1 MEHKEEFV
9 SFPLF
14 FPFFFLASTQDIL
27 KGSPRKEKMERIK
40 ELGVQLF
47 SCLFGRLLYFCLLP
61 SVIGA
66 VQQSVFIFYFIF
78 LWRYWKRD
86 QASARHITACFQ
98 LKRNSGREA
107 VKWTTG
113 VQETGY
119 SSSQQ
124 LCLSVW
130 ALFFVTWFDGAWGFQ
145 YSVCLLLRYQTN
157 TRTHTHTMTIKS
169 L

>member
-9 SFPLF
+9 SFPIFSLF
-14 FPFFFLASTQDIL
+14 FFSWLPHMTFWREVPA
-27 KGSPRKEKMERIK
+27 KKKWKEKNFIT
-40 ELGVQLF
+40 
-47 SCLFGRLLYFCLLP
+47 SLLYFCLLP

-145 YSVCLLLRYQTN
+145 YSVFLLLRYQTN